1 MDDRLRLPN
10 IKIILSKVEA
20 SINIKGNTC
29 RAEVYNL
36 FQFFLKWGATF
47 FFTLHARKNWNR
59 KLDTKTHPNY
69 WMSWLIS
76 TASLTSRP
84 ISVIK
89 LQKR

>member
-36 FQFFLKWGATF
+36 FQFFLK
-47 FFTLHARKNWNR
+47 
-59 KLDTKTHPNY
+59 
-69 WMSWLIS
+69 
-76 TASLTSRP
+76 
-84 ISVIK
+84 
-89 LQKR
+89 